1 MPLDL
6 LQLFPLF
13 INECLLLFFGHCL
26 YRLGTTEI
34 DDAGQAGRPGPARR
48 KDKGRPS
55 CDDRP
60 EYILALPWATGS
72 AGGPWLSLRRL
83 VRMSR

>member
-1 MPLDL
+1 MVAVSVV
-6 LQLFPLF
+6 
-13 INECLLLFFGHCL
+13 
-26 YRLGTTEI
+26 
-34 DDAGQAGRPGPARR
+34 AGGFRPIWRVVP
-48 KDKGRPS
+48 KSKGRPS